1 MHLYI
6 ASTYTVSYISP
17 THPPVVHWPKFV
29 AGQDVVCLT
38 FLHFA
43 EQCLKQLFIFLL
55 YSCKTMKCHCHALTL
70 SKKYEIV
77 SFWKS
82 NKHLSQRDIALC
94 FGIPT
99 SMLGDMLKIATKIK
113 VF

>member
-1 MHLYI
+1 MHPL
-6 ASTYTVSYISP
+6 VM
-17 THPPVVHWPKFV
+17 HWLKFV

-43 EQCLKQLFIFLL
+43 EQSLKQLFTFLL
-55 YSCKTMKCHCHALTL
+55 YSCKTMKRHRHALTL

-77 SFWKS
+77 SFWESK
-82 NKHLSQRDIALC
+82 KHLSQRDIALH

-99 SMLGDMLKIATKIK
+99 STLGDVLKNATKIK
-113 VF
+113 ESFENSSYSADAK